1 MVSLNVAIDG
11 PCSMEWKLDV
21 DGISVGMNIRDSMTM
36 GAHIVGSVQA
46 VAGIANSSVGCVAG
60 ESTDRDAA
68 VAERN
73 GAGKGES
80 IGVMAPSSE
89 KPDDCVRSHINVN
102 SISSSNNDVRHEA
115 GDATHE
121 GIQRDNKSLDNLDS
135 DDKKSKKRKLSVSND
150 DPSKETL
157 QNIQERQRQQTEN
170 RTTAPKEQECSNIV
184 SKKLT
189 KKQRKELA
197 EQKSK
202 QLEETLAAAR
212 DNTSS
217 IKENLQDVVKQDDGE
232 GNGEIEAGEP
242 PTKKAKKKKK
252 KKKSSS
258 STSGE
263 DGSDENGKTKQ
274 NKIQAKPTSLT
285 SQRRLPHGILL
296 RDILIG
302 TGAPVAPGR
311 RVSIHYTG
319 TLLSTGKV
327 FDKNHSKTHPL
338 VFRQGT
344 GEVIRGLERGLEGMK
359 VGGERVITVPSR
371 FGYGEKGVDGTIPG
385 GEDLVFEVKVLK
397 VG

>member
-1 MVSLNVAIDG
+1 
-11 PCSMEWKLDV
+11 
-21 DGISVGMNIRDSMTM
+21 
-36 GAHIVGSVQA
+36 
-46 VAGIANSSVGCVAG
+46 
-60 ESTDRDAA
+60 
-68 VAERN
+68 
-73 GAGKGES
+73 
-80 IGVMAPSSE
+80 MAPSSE
-89 KPDDCVRSHINVN
+89 KPNDCVRSHINVN
-102 SISSSNNDVRHEA
+102 SISRSNNDVRHDA

-121 GIQRDNKSLDNLDS
+121 GIQRDDKSLDNLDS

-184 SKKLT
+184 GKKLT

-285 SQRRLPHGILL
+285 SQRRLPNGILL